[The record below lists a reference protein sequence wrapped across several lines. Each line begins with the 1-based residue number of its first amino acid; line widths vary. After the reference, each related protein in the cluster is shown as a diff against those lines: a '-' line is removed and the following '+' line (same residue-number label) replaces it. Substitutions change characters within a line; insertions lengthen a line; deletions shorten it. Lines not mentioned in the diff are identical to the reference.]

1 MKKRVS
7 KRRWKA
13 RAAAGRELPLT
24 AIIGYDLARWFKF
37 VQASPL
43 REVYRVQQ

>member
-1 MKKRVS
+1 MRKRTS

-13 RAAAGRELPLT
+13 RARAGRELPLL
-24 AIIGYDLARWFKF
+24 AIVEYDLARWFKF